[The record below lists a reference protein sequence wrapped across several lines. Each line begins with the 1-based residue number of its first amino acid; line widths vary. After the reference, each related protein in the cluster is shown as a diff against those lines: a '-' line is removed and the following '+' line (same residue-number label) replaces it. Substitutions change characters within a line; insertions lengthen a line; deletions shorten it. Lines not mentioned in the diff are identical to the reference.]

1 MSFVRQNWKLLATVA
16 GVAVAGELLQRRKMI
31 DLQGKVVLITG
42 SSRGFGLAIAEQFAL
57 AGAKLVLCAR
67 DEEELARA
75 RMQVSEFGAQ
85 VLTIPCDISDP
96 EQVQRCVEQAT
107 AHFGQIDILVNNA
120 GIITAGPWQTL
131 TRHDFEESM
140 NIMFWGIYNVTMAV
154 LPQMAARKSG
164 RIVNITSIGGKVSVP
179 HLLAYSSAKFAA
191 VGFSEGLHAELAKDG
206 IVVTTVAPWLMRT
219 GSQVNAVIKGDQH
232 RTEYALFTLLDTLP
246 ASSISVKRAAK
257 QVVSATKRGSAELLI
272 TIEAQLLSRLYGA
285 FPGFMTDLLGIVNR
299 FLPTSEEAGQ
309 ESFTGRES
317 ESPLSQSFLTSL
329 GQKAS
334 QDYNQNP
341 DATSK

>member
-1 MSFVRQNWKLLATVA
+1 MSFVSRNWKFLATIA
-16 GVAVAGELLQRRKMI
+16 GIAMVGELLQRRKMI
-31 DLQGKVVLITG
+31 DLEGKVVLITG
-42 SSRGFGLAIAEQFAL
+42 SSRGFGLAMAEEFAL

-67 DEEELARA
+67 DEEELNRIRGPIA
-75 RMQVSEFGAQ
+75 EFGTR
-85 VLTIPCDISDP
+85 VLTLPCDVSNP
-96 EQVQRCVEQAT
+96 EQAQHCVEQAT

-140 NIMFWGIYNVTMAV
+140 NVMFWGIYNMTMAV
-154 LPQMAARKSG
+154 LPQMIGRKSG

-219 GSQVNAVIKGDQH
+219 GSQVNAIIKGEQH

-246 ASSISVKRAAK
+246 ASSISVRRAAK
-257 QVVSATKRGSAELLI
+257 QVVHATRSGSAELFI
-272 TIEAQLLSRLYGA
+272 TIEAQLASRLYGA
-285 FPGFMTDLLGIVNR
+285 FPGFMTDLLGVVNR
-299 FLPTSEEAGQ
+299 FLPTSNEMGT
-309 ESFTGRES
+309 ESYTGRES

-329 GQKAS
+329 GQQAS
-334 QDYNQNP
+334 QDYNENGGT
-341 DATSK
+341 ASK

>member
-1 MSFVRQNWKLLATVA
+1 MSFVQRNWKLLATVA
-16 GVAVAGELLQRRKMI
+16 GIAVAGELLQRRKMI

-57 AGAKLVLCAR
+57 AGAKLALCAR

-75 RMQVSEFGAQ
+75 RMQVSEFGTQ
-85 VLTIPCDISDP
+85 VLAIPCDISDP
-96 EQVQRCVEQAT
+96 EQVKRCVEQTT

-140 NIMFWGIYNVTMAV
+140 NIMFWGIYNTTMAV

-164 RIVNITSIGGKVSVP
+164 RIVNITSIGGKVSIP

-206 IVVTTVAPWLMRT
+206 IVVTTVSPWLMRT

-257 QVVSATKRGSAELLI
+257 QVVHATKRGSAELLI
-272 TIEAQLLSRLYGA
+272 TVEAQLAARLHGA
-285 FPGFMTDLLGIVNR
+285 FPGFVTDLLGIVNR

-309 ESFTGRES
+309 ESYTGRES

-341 DATSK
+341 DTTSK